1 MWSDYLFFFFFV
13 FLFFLLGKL
22 PLFAFSCEVII
33 FFLFFCLFFFFF
45 SVNFLYLHFSV
56 KWSSSHHIFS
66 IEITRYLYLWP
77 HIKYANRGLA
87 NILTFVFFVFCF
99 FLSADLPI
107 LSFIFFPYNLLCCG
121 IILYPRNLRKPSHKF
136 SSEAILGVFRTLQTR
151 PLSFLHLAVIYEW
164 FTSAM
169 IIMTFMSSKN
179 FKILRGLIIHH
190 ISCDCFIST
199 LGTILPNS
207 LTNCRCE
214 ETWQVKSSCKTTR
227 N

>member
-1 MWSDYLFFFFFV
+1 MQIEDWQISSHLCFLFFV
-13 FLFFLLGKL
+13 FFYQQTCQYSILF
-22 PLFAFSCEVII
+22 
-33 FFLFFCLFFFFF
+33 
-45 SVNFLYLHFSV
+45 
-56 KWSSSHHIFS
+56 
-66 IEITRYLYLWP
+66 
-77 HIKYANRGLA
+77 
-87 NILTFVFFVFCF
+87 
-99 FLSADLPI
+99 
-107 LSFIFFPYNLLCCG
+107 FFPYNLLCCG

-169 IIMTFMSSKN
+169 IIMTFMSSKK
-179 FKILRGLIIHH
+179 FKILHSSIIHH

-214 ETWQVKSSCKTTR
+214 ETWQVRSSCKTAR